1 MGNNRRNPNA
11 RYRTDCQRSRTLRHG
26 GDCTDTGRGAGAAGP
41 QNPAVKDMHQNNSPV
56 PVAGANSFTMGE
68 AKSHIEARGFT
79 NVKDLKKDASGVWRG
94 SATKGGAS
102 VPVSL
107 DYQGNVH

>member
-1 MGNNRRNPNA
+1 MRLIVLTASAVALCATVAIAQTP
-11 RYRTDCQRSRTLRHG
+11 
-26 GDCTDTGRGAGAAGP
+26 AAAPAQQGP

-56 PVAGANSFTMGE
+56 PVAGANSFTEGE

-94 SATKGGAS
+94 NATKGGAS

>member
-1 MGNNRRNPNA
+1 MRLTFITAAAVG
-11 RYRTDCQRSRTLRHG
+11 L
-26 GDCTDTGRGAGAAGP
+26 CTSLAFAQAPAQAPAQQGP
-41 QNPAVKDMHQNNSPV
+41 QNPAVKSMDANNAAA

-68 AKSHIEARGFT
+68 AKSHIEDKGFT
-79 NVKDLKKDASGVWRG
+79 KVHALKKDKDGVWRG
-94 SATKGGAS
+94 MAMKDGAS